1 MTLPAAASS
10 GAPARI
16 IALLGAASFVSAAS
30 LRVADTLLPQF
41 AAEFQVSPG
50 DASIVV
56 TSFAISYGL
65 SQIFYGPLGD
75 RFGKLRVIIIA
86 MVIAAIGIA
95 GSAFAPDLRSLALLR
110 LVSGAGAAAI
120 VPLSMA
126 YIGDVVVYEQRQA
139 ILARFL
145 TGFILGTAFGQ
156 SAGGWFADH
165 LGWRGLFLI
174 FTALFVAVDL
184 LLWRAAAEIPERHA
198 PREKLAS
205 LVLRY
210 LRILRRRPAQIVLA
224 TVAAEAFL
232 FYGAFAFVGA
242 YLRYEKDLDLTRIG
256 LTLACFG
263 LGGVLYSMVLVRLFL
278 RGLGERGMAAFGGL
292 LLAAS
297 YVGLAL
303 LEQPLLAPFAI
314 AGLGLGYYL
323 LHNTL
328 QVRGTQMAPDERGI
342 AMSLFASVL
351 YLGQALGVALG
362 GIGIDRIGYA
372 PILGGAG
379 LLLGLL
385 ALAFAA
391 SLRGR

>member
-1 MTLPAAASS
+1 VREPSQIST
-10 GAPARI
+10 GAPGRI
-16 IALLGAASFVSAAS
+16 IALLGAGSFVSAAS

-56 TSFAISYGL
+56 TSFAIAYGV

-75 RFGKLRVIIIA
+75 RFGKLRVILVAMIIA
-86 MVIAAIGIA
+86 AMGIA
-95 GSAFAPDLRSLALLR
+95 GSAFAPDLASLALLR

-126 YIGDVVVYEQRQA
+126 YIGDVVAYEQRQA

-165 LGWRGLFLI
+165 LGWRDLFLI
-174 FTALFVAVDL
+174 FAALFLAVDL
-184 LLWRAAAEIPERHA
+184 LLWRASRRIVERHA

-232 FYGAFAFVGA
+232 FYGGFAFIGA

-278 RGLGERGMAAFGGL
+278 RGLGERGMAALGGL
-292 LLAAS
+292 VLAAS
-297 YVGLAL
+297 YL
-303 LEQPLLAPFAI
+303 LLVTVDRPLLAPLAV

-328 QVRGTQMAPDERGI
+328 QVRGTQMAPEERGI
-342 AMSLFASVL
+342 AMSLFASLL
-351 YLGQALGVALG
+351 YLGQAAGVALG
-362 GIGIDRIGYA
+362 GIGIDRVGYA
-372 PILGGAG
+372 PILAVAG
-379 LLLGLL
+379 LLLAAL

-391 SLRGR
+391 SLGRR

>member
-1 MTLPAAASS
+1 MTGGSTAAD

-16 IALLGAASFVSAAS
+16 IALLGAGSFVSAAS

-41 AAEFQVSPG
+41 SAEFGVSPG
-50 DASIVV
+50 DAAVVV
-56 TSFAISYGL
+56 TSFAIAYGL

-75 RFGKLRVIIIA
+75 RFGKLRVIIVA
-86 MVIAAIGIA
+86 MIVAAVGIA
-95 GSAFAPDLRSLALLR
+95 GSAFAPDLRSLAALR

-126 YIGDVVVYEQRQA
+126 YIGDVVAYEQRQA

-174 FTALFVAVDL
+174 FAVLFLAVDV
-184 LLWRAAAEIPERHA
+184 LLWRAAATIVERRA
-198 PREKLAS
+198 PRERLAT

-210 LRILRRRPAQIVLA
+210 LRMLKLRPAQIVLA
-224 TVAAEAFL
+224 TVAGEAFL
-232 FYGAFAFVGA
+232 FYGGFAFIGA
-242 YLRYEKDLDLTRIG
+242 YLRYDMGLGLTRIG

-263 LGGVLYSMVLVRLFL
+263 LGGALYSMVLVRLFL
-278 RGLGERGMAAFGGL
+278 RGLGEAGMAALGGL
-292 LLAAS
+292 ILAAS
-297 YVGLAL
+297 YLAL
-303 LEQPLLAPFAI
+303 ALVQESLLAPFAV

-328 QVRGTQMAPDERGI
+328 QVRGTQMAPEERGI
-342 AMSLFASVL
+342 AMSLFASML
-351 YLGQALGVALG
+351 YLGQAAGVTLG
-362 GIGIDRIGYA
+362 GIGVDRIGYM
-372 PILGGAG
+372 PVLGGAG
-379 LLLGLL
+379 VLLGLL
-385 ALAFAA
+385 AFAFAI
-391 SLRGR
+391 SLGRR

>member
-1 MTLPAAASS
+1 MTTEQLSPSA
-10 GAPARI
+10 APARV
-16 IALLGAASFVSAAS
+16 IALLGAGSFVSAAS

-41 AAEFQVSPG
+41 AAEFRVSTG
-50 DASIVV
+50 DAAIVV
-56 TSFAISYGL
+56 TSFALSYGL

-75 RFGKLRVIIIA
+75 RFGKLRVIIVA
-86 MVIAAIGIA
+86 MIIAAIGIA
-95 GSAFAPDLRSLALLR
+95 GSAFAPDLRSLVLLR
-110 LVSGAGAAAI
+110 LISGAGAAAI

-126 YIGDVVVYEQRQA
+126 YIGDVVAYEQRQA

-165 LGWRGLFLI
+165 LGWRGLFVI
-174 FTALFVAVDL
+174 FAALFLGVDL
-184 LLWRAAAEIPERHA
+184 LLWRATADMAERQA

-205 LVLRY
+205 IALRY

-224 TVAAEAFL
+224 TVGAEAFL
-232 FYGAFAFVGA
+232 FYGAFAFIGA

-263 LGGVLYSMVLVRLFL
+263 LGGVLYSMVLVRLFV
-278 RGLGERGMAAFGGL
+278 RGLGERGMAALGGM

-303 LEQPLLAPFAI
+303 LERPLLAPLAV

-328 QVRGTQMAPDERGI
+328 QVRGTQMAPEDRGI
-342 AMSLFASVL
+342 AMSLFASML

-379 LLLGLL
+379 LLLGVL
-385 ALAFAA
+385 AVAFAA
-391 SLRGR
+391 TLRRR

>member
-1 MTLPAAASS
+1 MTERPVAQD
-10 GAPARI
+10 GAPPRI
-16 IALLGAASFVSAAS
+16 IALLGAGSFVSAAS

-41 AAEFQVSPG
+41 AAEFEVSPG

-56 TSFAISYGL
+56 TSFAVAYGL
-65 SQIFYGPLGD
+65 SQILYGPLGD
-75 RFGKLRVIIIA
+75 RFGKLRVIMIAMIIA
-86 MVIAAIGIA
+86 AVGIA
-95 GSAFAPDLRSLALLR
+95 GSAFAPGLRSLALLR

-126 YIGDVVVYEQRQA
+126 YIGDVVSYDQRQA

-165 LGWRGLFLI
+165 LGWRGLFLL
-174 FTALFVAVDL
+174 FAALFLGVDL
-184 LLWRAAAEIPERHA
+184 MLWRLSAAVAEPHA
-198 PREKLAS
+198 PRERLAS
-205 LVLRY
+205 LLLRY
-210 LRILRRRPAQIVLA
+210 LRLFRLRSVQIVLV
-224 TVAAEAFL
+224 TVGAEAFL
-232 FYGAFAFVGA
+232 FYGGFAFIGA
-242 YLRYEKDLDLTRIG
+242 YLRYEMDLGLTRIG

-263 LGGVLYSMVLVRLFL
+263 LGGVLYSMVLVRLL
-278 RGLGERGMAAFGGL
+278 VRGLGESGMAAIGGL

-297 YVGLAL
+297 FLAL
-303 LEQPLLAPFAI
+303 ALVHAPGIAPFAVG
-314 AGLGLGYYL
+314 GLGLGYYL

-328 QVRGTQMAPDERGI
+328 QVRGTQMAPEERGI
-342 AMSLFASVL
+342 AMSLFASLL
-351 YLGQALGVALG
+351 YLGQAAGVALG
-362 GIGIDRIGYA
+362 GIGIDHIGYA

-391 SLRGR
+391 SLRRR

>member
-1 MTLPAAASS
+1 MTRPAAASA

-16 IALLGAASFVSAAS
+16 IALLGAGSFVSAAS

-56 TSFAISYGL
+56 TSFAMAYGV

-86 MVIAAIGIA
+86 MVIAAIGIT
-95 GSAFAPDLRSLALLR
+95 GSAFAPDLRSLAFLR

-165 LGWRGLFLI
+165 LGWRALFLI
-174 FTALFVAVDL
+174 FAALFIAVDL

-198 PREKLAS
+198 PRERLAS

-224 TVAAEAFL
+224 TVGGEAFL
-232 FYGAFAFVGA
+232 FYGAFAFIGA
-242 YLRYEKDLDLTRIG
+242 YLRYERDLDLTRIG

-278 RGLGERGMAAFGGL
+278 RGLGERGMAALGGL

-303 LEQPLLAPFAI
+303 LEQPLLAPFAV

-362 GIGIDRIGYA
+362 GIAIDRIGYA

>member
-1 MTLPAAASS
+1 MDAEQKAAT
-10 GAPARI
+10 GAPGRV
-16 IALLGAASFVSAAS
+16 IALLGAGSFVSAAS

-56 TSFAISYGL
+56 TSFAVAYGL
-65 SQIFYGPLGD
+65 SQIVYGPLGD
-75 RFGKLRVIIIA
+75 RFGKLRVIILA
-86 MVIAAIGIA
+86 MIVAAIGIA
-95 GSAFAPDLRSLALLR
+95 GSAFAPDLASLALLR

-126 YIGDVVVYEQRQA
+126 YIGDVVAYEQRQA

-174 FTALFVAVDL
+174 FAGLFLAVDL
-184 LLWRAAAEIPERHA
+184 LLWRASSQILERHA

-224 TVAAEAFL
+224 TVGAEAFL
-232 FYGAFAFVGA
+232 FYGGFAFIGA
-242 YLRYEKDLDLTRIG
+242 YLRYDKDLDLTRIG

-278 RGLGERGMAAFGGL
+278 RGLGERGMAALGGL

-297 YVGLAL
+297 YL
-303 LEQPLLAPFAI
+303 LLVLIDRPLLAPFAV

-328 QVRGTQMAPDERGI
+328 QVRGTQMAPEERGI
-342 AMSLFASVL
+342 AMSLFASML
-351 YLGQALGVALG
+351 YLGQAAGVALG
-362 GIGIDRIGYA
+362 GIGIDRFGYA

-379 LLLGLL
+379 LLLAALG
-385 ALAFAA
+385 LAFAG
-391 SLRGR
+391 SLRRR